1 MTSVPIR
8 RPRVCEYCPEGT
20 GIIFNPDDA
29 MKMHD
34 GTWKCLKC
42 IDVDTKKTMLGPQ
55 HPKVKDEKESLLVNN
70 IMTKITYSGSE
81 EHVSGNYADPTICY
95 YYSYIELHA
104 TLLHLCWSKK
114 LNFI

>member
-20 GIIFNPDDA
+20 EIIFNPDDA

-42 IDVDTKKTMLGPQ
+42 IDVDTKKTML
-55 HPKVKDEKESLLVNN
+55 
-70 IMTKITYSGSE
+70 
-81 EHVSGNYADPTICY
+81 
-95 YYSYIELHA
+95 
-104 TLLHLCWSKK
+104 
-114 LNFI
+114 